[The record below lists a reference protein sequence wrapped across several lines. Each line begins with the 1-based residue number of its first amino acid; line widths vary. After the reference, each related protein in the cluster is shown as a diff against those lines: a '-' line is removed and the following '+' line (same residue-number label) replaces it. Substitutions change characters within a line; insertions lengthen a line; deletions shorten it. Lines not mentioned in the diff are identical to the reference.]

1 MKKFRFP
8 RIIKRK
14 LFTIIF
20 GDVGKRRL
28 ITDYHPSSVRK
39 PRKHRTKM
47 QKIRRAHQGWRN
59 RVHGSITAL
68 KMRKVFGRRKSVA
81 QFRR

>member
-1 MKKFRFP
+1 MKRFNFRK
-8 RIIKRK
+8 RIKRK
-14 LFTIIF
+14 LFTVIF

-28 ITDYHPSSVRK
+28 ITDYRPSAVRK

-47 QKIRRAHQGWRN
+47 QKMRRAHQGWRN

-68 KMRKVFGRRKSVA
+68 KIRRVFGRLRPTA
-81 QFRR
+81 QLRR

>member
-20 GDVGKRRL
+20 GDAGKRRL
-28 ITDYHPSSVRK
+28 IQDYYNK
-39 PRKHRTKM
+39 PKRIKARFKM

-59 RVHGSITAL
+59 RVHGMISAL
-68 KMRKVFGRRKSVA
+68 KIRKVFGRRKPSP

>member
-1 MKKFRFP
+1 MKKFNFP

-28 ITDYHPSSVRK
+28 IQDYFNK
-39 PRKHRTKM
+39 PKRIKERFKM
-47 QKIRRAHQGWRN
+47 QKIRRSHQGWRN
-59 RVHGSITAL
+59 KVHGSITAL
-68 KMRKVFGRRKSVA
+68 KIRKAFGRRPTVS